1 MEDTNEFVL
10 FYLCYSAYY
19 IYKYNYYLI
28 TVLTTISIRDN
39 QMYNHDDCN
48 SNLSESN
55 FAHF

>member
-28 TVLTTISIRDN
+28 TVLTTISI
-39 QMYNHDDCN
+39 
-48 SNLSESN
+48 SEIIRCTTMMTK
-55 FAHF
+55 